1 MGANRVMSMAMIASL
16 CLGLFAAPAT
26 SSVEAASTVSTKK
39 EAKEEHSHGQGPFDL
54 AIANEERLIDMLK
67 KRGDIPEDASA
78 KEAEKAVD
86 EFLDSKA
93 EGLKEMEDNGE
104 LHKEELELES
114 DVKEKLKKEN
124 EGKANDQAK
133 KKGGKKNLD
142 PVVEEEYNGEVRS
155 DDVLVILMEFSDFP
169 KNSIEPGET
178 DMYYEDYVKEHYEDL
193 IFGED
198 GYEGPNG
205 ENLVSMKQFYEQQTN
220 GAYTVDGQVAGW
232 YEASEPAAYYG
243 GNNPQPDGNDKDPR
257 SLVKEALAAAAKDPD
272 VNLADYDK
280 EDRYDLDGDGDY
292 HEPDGLVDHLMVVH
306 SAVGEEAGGGQLG
319 GDAIWSHR
327 WNLGSIFPIPG
338 SPEPEVDYWGEGSMY
353 AYDYTIEPADGA
365 AGVFAHE
372 YAHDLGLPD
381 EYDTQY
387 TGAGEAVGYW
397 SLMSSGSWA
406 GDIPGTE
413 PTGFSAWSKEF
424 LQAKHDGNW
433 LKYDEVDIDE
443 IDSKG
448 MDVYLDQANTKGT
461 NLDALRV
468 NLPNK
473 ETRINTPY
481 SGEYE
486 YFSGSDD
493 ELDNSAVFDADL
505 SNATAGEL
513 TFKAWYDIETDWDYG
528 SVKVSEDGEKWTSIP
543 GNITTDTNPNEQNP
557 GHGITGKS
565 DGWVDAVFDLSSY
578 AGKDIQV
585 KVNYW
590 TDVAAIHPGLYV
602 DEIRVTAQEGK
613 ETYEDGEFTAEQK
626 GERVYVYKNGKQ
638 IYRTNGNGD
647 NGKLKALADV
657 DGEAVTVVEHYKKGN
672 MILLDADPKKEISA
686 KQAGS
691 YFDKNQESIKEGNYE
706 AKYDKGSN
714 RVSVFYHGMQLFRTN
729 GNGDNGTLHG
739 LFIMNDEP
747 YVLVKHH
754 KKGMMILK
762 DGDPKKPISADL
774 AGTLQLEGSVTE
786 GEEFEL
792 LFDDAEGEPKVTLDG
807 FTKSDGVKIS
817 EHYYLLEWRNHQGV
831 DEGLGNIRRG
841 NSLMAYDPGLVIWYA
856 DNKYTDNWTGIHPG
870 EGFLGVVDSDQQE
883 LFWSDDSVA
892 QTRYQI
898 HDAAFSLRKDEKLFV
913 DYRDITGLTLKDKN
927 RKPVKVFDDSLSYL
941 NEAIP
946 DAGRNVPEY
955 GLKIKVTGEA
965 SDRSVGRVS
974 LTKDE

>member
-1 MGANRVMSMAMIASL
+1 MAMIASV

-39 EAKEEHSHGQGPFDL
+39 EAKEEHAHGQGPFDL
-54 AIANEERLIDMLK
+54 AIANEERLIEMLK
-67 KRGDIPEDASA
+67 KRGDISEDASA
-78 KEAEKAVD
+78 EEAEKAVD

-93 EGLKEMEDNGE
+93 EGLKEMEDSGE

-155 DDVLVILMEFSDFP
+155 DDVLVILMEFPDFP

-193 IFGED
+193 IFGDD

-232 YEASEPAAYYG
+232 YPAEKKAAEYG

-257 SLVKEALAAAAKDPD
+257 SLVKEALAAAAADPD
-272 VNLADYDK
+272 VNLADFDS

-327 WNLGSIFPIPG
+327 WNLGETFPIPG

-433 LKYDEVDIDE
+433 LKYDEVDIDQ

-543 GNITTDTNPNEQNP
+543 GNITTDTDPNEQNP

-590 TDVAAIHPGLYV
+590 TDVAAINPGLYV

-613 ETYEDGEFTAEQK
+613 E
-626 GERVYVYKNGKQ
+626 V
-638 IYRTNGNGD
+638 
-647 NGKLKALADV
+647 
-657 DGEAVTVVEHYKKGN
+657 
-672 MILLDADPKKEISA
+672 
-686 KQAGS
+686 
-691 YFDKNQESIKEGNYE
+691 
-706 AKYDKGSN
+706 
-714 RVSVFYHGMQLFRTN
+714 
-729 GNGDNGTLHG
+729 
-739 LFIMNDEP
+739 
-747 YVLVKHH
+747 
-754 KKGMMILK
+754 
-762 DGDPKKPISADL
+762 
-774 AGTLQLEGSVTE
+774 
-786 GEEFEL
+786 EL

-807 FTKSDGVKIS
+807 FTKSDGVKVS
-817 EHYYLLEWRNHQGV
+817 EHYYLLEWRNHHGV

-856 DNKYTDNWTGIHPG
+856 DNKYTDNWTGLHPG

-955 GLKIKVTGEA
+955 GLKVKVTGEA